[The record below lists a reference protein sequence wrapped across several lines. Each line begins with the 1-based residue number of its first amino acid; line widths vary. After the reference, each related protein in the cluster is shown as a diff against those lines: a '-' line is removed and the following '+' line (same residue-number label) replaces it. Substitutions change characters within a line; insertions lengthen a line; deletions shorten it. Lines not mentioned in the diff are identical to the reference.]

1 MRYAQRMI
9 EQATKTHSLRVT
21 PISEAT
27 AARVRAQMRDDYGND
42 LAAQDGEG
50 APCRVCLRYSKP
62 GERVILFS
70 YRPFEAPSLYQE
82 VGPVFVHADGC
93 QPHAAES
100 GFPSDFVERPVILRP
115 YDARHHIQDSQV
127 FAQPGEAQAVAERM
141 LENPDVAYVHAR
153 SLSRGC
159 YLFRIDRA
167 Q

>member
-1 MRYAQRMI
+1 MI
-9 EQATKTHSLRVT
+9 EQATTTRRLRVT
-21 PISEAT
+21 PISEAS
-27 AARVRAQMRDDYGND
+27 AARVRSQMRDDYGND
-42 LAAQDGEG
+42 LVAQDGEG
-50 APCRVCLRYSKP
+50 APCRVCLRYGTR

-70 YRPFEAPSLYQE
+70 YRPFQAPGLYQE

-93 QPHAAES
+93 RPFAAQS
-100 GFPSDFVERPVILRP
+100 GFPDEFLERPMILRP

-127 FAQPGEAQAVAERM
+127 IAEPGEVQTVAAQL

-167 Q
+167 M